1 MIKRIAETYR
11 ALFEAP
17 EELFDRST
25 FHGELNY
32 ETDRMY
38 FVLFIALAVWL
49 PYIPHDLT
57 LHPHPAF
64 VVTLRLGLT
73 AVSALFLALKLTKR
87 FKGSAGSLLMAFVAY
102 ILLATAALTGAA
114 GESAP
119 SYIGG
124 LAYVIMIPV
133 FAPFPLAFKFPLTIA
148 SVAVFFLFGA
158 LTGLEFS
165 EKHISYSVNDLV
177 GVLFLSLLLSL
188 TQNKLR
194 FDAWKQHAAMAFMV
208 KQDQERLETISNLAH
223 RAEQASKSKS
233 NFLAKMSHEIRTP
246 MNAIIGMS
254 ELALR
259 EKEMSHNARGHVLT
273 IRQAGSN
280 LLAIINDILDFSKI
294 ESGKLE
300 IVNGDYHFTSL
311 INDVISII
319 RMRVINTNIRLVAN
333 VDSNIP
339 CELHGDE
346 VRIRQAVLNLLTNA
360 VKYTERGSVSFTV
373 SGKIADESTVVLTI
387 GIADTGKG
395 IHEDD
400 MEKLFKDF
408 VQVDMAHNKNVEG
421 TGLGLVITKNIIEAM
436 GGSISV
442 SSVYGKGSTFTV
454 TLPQKYNSPEKIASV
469 ENPTEKGVLVYERR
483 EVYADTIIRTLDD
496 LGVGHA
502 VVSDD
507 DGFREGLASGKYAF
521 VFAASSFV
529 GSVRRMCAE
538 LKSKVRIVQLTAF
551 GETTAERDV
560 GVLAMPVYSATVA
573 NVLNGKPDAGSYIEE
588 VISAGRFTAPDA
600 RVLVVDDINTNLK
613 VAEGLMAPYGM
624 RVDLRKSGYEA
635 IEAVKTERYDIVFM
649 DHMMPEMDGVE
660 AAGRIRELGGE
671 EYRNLPIVAL
681 TANAVSGMKEMFL
694 RNGFSDFLSKPI
706 DTSKLNAVLGKWIPK
721 EKQNRS
727 VESCAA
733 AEAGCAWINI
743 DGVDVERG
751 LSLASGQVKNY
762 LQTLS
767 VFCEDLR
774 EKSVEIKRALGKN
787 DIASYTI
794 YVHALKSAAANVGAL
809 SLSEDAKELEAAGK
823 RMDAEFII
831 ARTPLL
837 LADLETLRNDIS
849 EAVSAAHEARMS
861 EMPPVDETAVKA
873 TLTEL
878 KAALEDWDAGA
889 IRHCAGKVRNLNAPT
904 PGGAVDKIMQK
915 VLVGDYDEAVEQID
929 KLLGEK

>member
-1 MIKRIAETYR
+1 MIKRIAKAYR

-17 EELFDRST
+17 EELFDRGT

-32 ETDRMY
+32 ETDKMF
-38 FVLFIALAVWL
+38 FVLFIALVIWL
-49 PYIPHDLT
+49 PYIPHDLA
-57 LHPHPAF
+57 LHPHPA
-64 VVTLRLGLT
+64 VVVALRLGLT
-73 AVSALFLALKLTKR
+73 AVSVILLALKLTKR
-87 FKGSAGSLLMAFVAY
+87 LKGAAGPLIMALVAY
-102 ILLATAALTGAA
+102 ILLATAALTGMS
-114 GESAP
+114 GDSAP

-124 LAYVIMIPV
+124 FAYVIMIPV
-133 FAPFPLAFKFPLTIA
+133 FAPLPLAFKFPLTIA
-148 SVAVFFLFGA
+148 SVGVFFLFGA

-208 KQDQERLETISNLAH
+208 KQDHERLETISNLAQK
-223 RAEQASKSKS
+223 AELASKSKS

-259 EKEMSHNARGHVLT
+259 EKEMPHNVRSHVIT

-319 RMRVINTNIRLVAN
+319 RMRVINTKVRLVAS

-346 VRIRQAVLNLLTNA
+346 VRIRQVIINLLTNA
-360 VKYTERGSVSFTV
+360 VKYTERGSVSFAV
-373 SGKIADESTVVLTI
+373 SGKIEGDSTVILTI
-387 GIADTGKG
+387 DIADTGKG
-395 IHEDD
+395 IREDD
-400 MEKLFKDF
+400 MKKLFRDF

-421 TGLGLVITKNIIEAM
+421 TGLGLAITKNIVEAM
-436 GGSISV
+436 GGSISAA
-442 SSVYGKGSTFTV
+442 SVYGEGSTFTV

-469 ENPTEKGVLVYERR
+469 ENPMEKGVLVYERR
-483 EVYADTIIRTLDD
+483 EVYASAITRALDD
-496 LGVGHA
+496 LGVGRA

-507 DGFREGLASGKYAF
+507 GRFREELASGKYAF
-521 VFAASSFV
+521 VFASSSFV
-529 GSVRRMCAE
+529 ENVRRICAE
-538 LKSKVRIVQLTAF
+538 LKSKARIVQLTAF

-588 VISAGRFTAPDA
+588 GNAAGRFAAPDA
-600 RVLVVDDINTNLK
+600 KALVVDDINTNLK
-613 VAEGLMAPYGM
+613 VAEGLMAPYRM
-624 RVDLRKSGYEA
+624 RVDLRKSGREA
-635 IEAVKTERYDIVFM
+635 IEAVKAERYDIVFM

-671 EYRNLPIVAL
+671 EYQNLPIVAL

-694 RNGFSDFLSKPI
+694 SRGFNDFLSKPI
-706 DTSKLNAVLGKWIPK
+706 DTSKLNAVLGKWLPK
-721 EKQNRS
+721 EKQLR
-727 VESCAA
+727 A
-733 AEAGCAWINI
+733 AESAAPAEADCAWIKI

-751 LSLASGQVKNY
+751 LSLANGQAENY
-762 LQTLS
+762 LQTLA

-774 EKSVEIKRALGKN
+774 EKGVEIRRALGKN

-794 YVHALKSAAANVGAL
+794 YVHALKSAAANVGATK
-809 SLSEDAKELEAAGK
+809 LSEDAKELEMAGK
-823 RMDAEFII
+823 RTNTDLIA

-837 LADLETLRNDIS
+837 LADLEALRGDIT
-849 EAVSAAHEARMS
+849 EAVASAREARMS
-861 EMPPVDETAVKA
+861 DLPPVDEKAVKA
-873 TLTEL
+873 ALAEL
-878 KAALEDWDAGA
+878 REALSGLNAGA
-889 IRHCAGKVRNLNAPT
+889 INDAAGKVRDLNAAAS
-904 PGGAVDKIMQK
+904 GGAVEKIMQN
-915 VLVGDYDEAVEQID
+915 VLVGDYDEAVAQIGE
-929 KLLGEK
+929 LLGGA